1 MHITFR
7 QDMLNI
13 TMQKIEE
20 IIMSQN
26 ITNRL
31 PRLTASDIEQY
42 VSSSHIIHKAST
54 SKNNGTY
61 DDTDK
66 MY

>member
-1 MHITFR
+1 MT
-7 QDMLNI
+7 
-13 TMQKIEE
+13 
-20 IIMSQN
+20 QN
-26 ITNRL
+26 ISNRL
-31 PRLTASDIEQY
+31 PRFKTASDIEQY

-61 DDTDK
+61 DDTEN

>member
-1 MHITFR
+1 MT
-7 QDMLNI
+7 
-13 TMQKIEE
+13 
-20 IIMSQN
+20 QN
-26 ITNRL
+26 ISNRL
-31 PRLTASDIEQY
+31 PRYASKTASDIEQY